1 MYILGCAR
9 MFYNA
14 VTTDKEIK
22 KQLALLE
29 KKTRELEVKEQ
40 KLYSTMLGGQ

>member
-1 MYILGCAR
+1 MGVCTHVL
-9 MFYNA
+9 YNS
-14 VTTDKEIK
+14 VTDKEIK